1 MTDEQE
7 PLVVDGYTR
16 LSQDSDR
23 SIPRQ
28 KEKIQEYINELND
41 RDDHPPVVLNT
52 IFDDGRWSSGFSTAN
67 RGEYG
72 QVLERIKN
80 SEADLVVADGKRRFA
95 RDFDDTMD
103 LILSCRSTGVELHD
117 TSTGTLDLDDSMN
130 VAIEL
135 LQAATEHKAMRR
147 YIEKSIEE
155 TNRRTDA
162 GYYHGQPPVA
172 LRFDENKQFL
182 VADENRIDDVLRV
195 YELRDAG
202 ESYRSIAEEVPW
214 SPPTIGK
221 LIDRRDQ
228 YEAVVE
234 GAKLGFKFTIVE
246 PELT

>member
-1 MTDEQE
+1 MTDGQK
-7 PLVVDGYTR
+7 PLVADGYTR

-28 KEKIQEYINELND
+28 KEKIREYINKLNN
-41 RDDHPPVVLNT
+41 RDDHPPVVLNR
-52 IFDDGRWSSGFSTAN
+52 IFDDGRWSSGFSTAD

-72 QVLERIKN
+72 QIVERIKN
-80 SEADLVVADGKRRFA
+80 SEADLIVADGKRRFA

-117 TSTGTLDLDDSMN
+117 TATGALDLDDPMN

-162 GYYHGQPPVA
+162 GYYHGEPPAA

-182 VADENRIDDVLRV
+182 VADERKIDDVLRV

-202 ESYRSIAEEVPW
+202 ETYRSIAEEVPW

-221 LIDRRDQ
+221 LINRREQ
-228 YEAVVE
+228 YEAVAD
-234 GAKLGFKFTIVE
+234 GAKLGFELTIVG
-246 PELT
+246 PEIT